1 MNPLAAL
8 PPVTPFTL
16 HVTPVLLVPV
26 TVAVYGDVVPS
37 VTLVAPLTVTLTC
50 GGGGG
55 AVSVTA
61 RLCETLESAMLV
73 AVMLTLAD
81 CGMLPGAV
89 KRPAGEM
96 VPMEVSPPT
105 IPLTLQLTAVLLLPL
120 TVALYCAEAFRT
132 TLVAPLNVTV
142 IFGGAGGVVSVTV
155 KPCETEGSAW
165 LVAVIVTLDE
175 PGSLPG
181 AL

>member
-1 MNPLAAL
+1 MLA
-8 PPVTPFTL
+8 
-16 HVTPVLLVPV
+16 
-26 TVAVYGDVVPS
+26 
-37 VTLVAPLTVTLTC
+37 
-50 GGGGG
+50 
-55 AVSVTA
+55 
-61 RLCETLESAMLV
+61 
-73 AVMLTLAD
+73 
-81 CGMLPGAV
+81 GAV

-96 VPMEVSPPT
+96 MPMEVSPPT

-165 LVAVIVTLDE
+165 LVAVIVTLEE